1 MATVLSPPDQRILLH
16 GINWETYES
25 ILEAH
30 KSRSL
35 PRFTY
40 DRGSLEIMS
49 PSPEHER
56 LKELAS
62 LFVNA
67 AAEGMD
73 VDLEGLGSTTFRRE
87 DLKRGFEPDSCFYVQ
102 SVKRVRGKIEL
113 DMTVDPPPDLTI
125 EIDIT
130 SPSINRFPLFA
141 QLGVPEVWRYDGERW
156 MILALEGGEYVE
168 RKESIA
174 LPGLTAAQIAHFI
187 EEGRTMRRPE
197 WLRWVRDS
205 VRQSK

>member
-1 MATVLSPPDQRILLH
+1 MATVLNPPEQRVLLQD
-16 GINWETYES
+16 INWETYES

-30 KSRSL
+30 KSRSV
-35 PRFTY
+35 PHFTY
-40 DRGSLEIMS
+40 DGGLLEIMS
-49 PSPEHER
+49 PSAEHENLNR
-56 LKELAS
+56 TAAS
-62 LFVNA
+62 LVEVV
-67 AAEGMD
+67 AEEMALD
-73 VDLEGLGSTTFRRE
+73 MMNLGSTTFRRE

-102 SVKRVRGKIEL
+102 SVERVRGKTEL
-113 DMTVDPPPDLTI
+113 DMTVDPPPDLLI

-141 QLGVPEVWRYDGERW
+141 QLGVPEVWRYDGKRW
-156 MILALEGGEYVE
+156 MILALEGGEYAE

-174 LPGLTAAQIAHFI
+174 LPGLTAARIGRFV

-205 VRQSK
+205 VRQSE

>member
-1 MATVLSPPDQRILLH
+1 MATVMSPPEQRILLQ

-30 KSRSL
+30 RSRSV

-40 DRGSLEIMS
+40 DRGRLEIMS
-49 PSPEHER
+49 PSPEHEK
-56 LKELAS
+56 LKHTISVLVEVL
-62 LFVNA
+62 
-67 AAEGMD
+67 AEGMD
-73 VDLEGLGSTTFRRE
+73 IDLEGLGSTTFKRE

-102 SVKRVRGKIEL
+102 SVKRVRGKTEL
-113 DMTVDPPPDLTI
+113 DMTIDPPPDLLI

-130 SPSINRFPLFA
+130 SPSISRFPLFA

-156 MILALEGGEYVE
+156 MILALEGDEYVA
-168 RKESIA
+168 RGESIA

-197 WLRWVRDS
+197 WVRWVRDS
-205 VRQSK
+205 VRQSG

>member
-1 MATVLSPPDQRILLH
+1 MATVLSPPDQRVLLQD
-16 GINWETYES
+16 INWETYES

-30 KSRSL
+30 RNRSV

-40 DRGSLEIMS
+40 DQGSLEIMS
-49 PSPEHER
+49 PSPEHEK
-56 LKELAS
+56 LKHTISVLVEVL
-62 LFVNA
+62 
-67 AAEGMD
+67 AEGMD
-73 VDLEGLGSTTFRRE
+73 IDLEGLGSTTFKRE

-102 SVKRVRGKIEL
+102 SVERVRGKTEL
-113 DMTVDPPPDLTI
+113 DMTIDPPPDLLI

-141 QLGVPEVWRYDGERW
+141 QLGVPEVWRYKGERW
-156 MILALEGGEYVE
+156 MILMLEEGEYVE
-168 RKESIA
+168 RMESIA
-174 LPGLTAAQIAHFI
+174 LPGLTAARIGHFV